1 MLAPLLSIVPTLP
14 FTDPVLIVALAT
26 LIFLVVPVLAE
37 RVRVPGV
44 IGLIVAGAAV
54 GPHGFGLLARDQT
67 IVLLGTVGLLYLM
80 LMVGLELDLHQ
91 FSRYRSRS
99 IVFGTLSFMVPA
111 VFGAAAG
118 LAMGYSLASSLLL
131 ASAFSSHTLLAYPI
145 ASRLGIIRNEAVT
158 TALGGTILTEILALL
173 LLAVVA
179 NQGRGAALDLAFW
192 TRLGVSFGVYVAVV
206 MWGLPRLGRWF
217 FRRSGDG
224 GTEFIFVMT
233 ALFTVA
239 YLSHAAGVEP
249 IVGALL
255 AGLAL
260 NRLVPAQGPLM
271 NRIHFVGNTLFIPF
285 FLLSVGMLVNVRA
298 LDSVRAWGIAAV
310 LATGVLFSKWLAS
323 WITTRAFRYDPAE
336 GWVVFGLT
344 VPHAAGTLAII
355 LVGYDIGLL
364 DQTEVNAV
372 VVMILATC
380 LAGPWAVER
389 FGRVVARSEQARPY
403 DPSAAPRRVM
413 IPLANPATAEALMDL
428 AFAVRGAD
436 TDEPVIPLSVAP
448 DEGHST
454 EAWVAE
460 AEQMLA
466 GAVRHATAAEVSVRP
481 VTRVDANV
489 AAGIAR
495 GVAETRAS
503 VVVIG
508 WDGRR
513 GGGRAM
519 FGSVL
524 DQVLERTRQMVL
536 VAKLGHPLN
545 VTRRL
550 VVLVPPAADRHPGFA
565 DALAMV
571 NRIAGGIGAGMAAV
585 VVGTDARGRGVAGGG
600 GLGRARAVAGE
611 RAAAGGPGGADGRAP
626 GHRRVASAAGKA
638 PRAAVGAGAGELSR
652 RVSRGGG
659 SARGAAAG
667 AGRRAGAG
675 PRGAGA
681 GGGLWRRHS
690 PDAGAG
696 VRRGDGAG
704 AGGAAGRDG
713 GAVQQR
719 DRPWRGA
726 SAHAPPRLAAAPRG
740 PGDQRRRDSAPARHP
755 PGAPDRAAGEPRGSG
770 GRAPARPG
778 PHRPPPCGPGP
789 DQELAGAP
797 RPWQHD
803 GLAARGIVRIRCCG
817 GLTVE
822 TAPDQVGTL
831 LSLSRLEPRVYTQW

>member
-1 MLAPLLSIVPTLP
+1 MLVPLLSIVPSVP

-26 LIFLVVPVLAE
+26 LLFLTVPVLAE
-37 RVRVPGV
+37 RIRVPGV

-91 FSRYRSRS
+91 FSRYRNRS
-99 IVFGTLSFMVPA
+99 IVFGTLSFLVPA

-118 LAMGYSLASSLLL
+118 VALGYSLPSALLL

-179 NQGRGAALDLAFW
+179 NSAGGGALDAAFW
-192 TRLGVSFGVYVAVV
+192 LRLTVSFGIYVVAV

-224 GTEFIFVMT
+224 GAEFIFVL
-233 ALFTVA
+233 ASLFTIA
-239 YLSHAAGVEP
+239 YLAHAAGVEP

-285 FLLSVGMLVNVRA
+285 FLLSVGMLVNVWA
-298 LDSVRAWGIAAV
+298 LDSVRAWTIAVV
-310 LATGVLFSKWLAS
+310 LSVGVLFSKWLAS
-323 WITTRAFRYDPAE
+323 WITARAFGYEVAE
-336 GWVVFGLT
+336 GWTVFGLT

-355 LVGYDIGLL
+355 LVGYDLGLL

-389 FGRVVARSEQARPY
+389 FGRRVARREEARPY
-403 DPSAAPRRVM
+403 DPSTAPRRVM

-436 TDEPVIPLSVAP
+436 TDEPLIPLSVAA
-448 DEGHST
+448 DEGAAT

-466 GAVRHATAAEVSVRP
+466 GAVRHATAAHVPVRP

-503 VVVIG
+503 AIVIG

-513 GGGRAM
+513 TGARAI
-519 FGSVL
+519 FGTVL
-524 DQVLERTRQMVL
+524 DQLLERTRQMLL
-536 VAKLGHPLN
+536 VARLGHPLN
-545 VTRRL
+545 VTQRL

-565 DALAMV
+565 DALATV
-571 NRIAGGIGAGMAAV
+571 NRIASGIGAGMAGI
-585 VVGTDARGRGVAGGG
+585 VVGDDAERLRTMHAAARPQVAAEWQAVPDWGALAAWLESAVRREDLVVLMGARRSTVAWHPRLERLPARLVELSPESFLAVYPAETEAPAELPPESLGDALSPDRVTRVQADEFGPAVREMLAPVFDAATASGLAELLEGAEARFSSEIVPGVALPHTRLP
-600 GLGRARAVAGE
+600 GLPRSILLLGISDDGVRLPHGTRPARLLVLLVSPAE
-611 RAAAGGPGGADGRAP
+611 RAEEHLRALASIARLLADPAQTGSLLERHAP
-626 GHRRVASAAGKA
+626 GSALDWLH
-638 PRAAVGAGAGELSR
+638 VDE
-652 RVSRGGG
+652 
-659 SARGAAAG
+659 
-667 AGRRAGAG
+667 
-675 PRGAGA
+675 
-681 GGGLWRRHS
+681 
-690 PDAGAG
+690 
-696 VRRGDGAG
+696 
-704 AGGAAGRDG
+704 
-713 GAVQQR
+713 
-719 DRPWRGA
+719 
-726 SAHAPPRLAAAPRG
+726 
-740 PGDQRRRDSAPARHP
+740 
-755 PGAPDRAAGEPRGSG
+755 
-770 GRAPARPG
+770 
-778 PHRPPPCGPGP
+778 
-789 DQELAGAP
+789 
-797 RPWQHD
+797 
-803 GLAARGIVRIRCCG
+803 
-817 GLTVE
+817 
-822 TAPDQVGTL
+822 
-831 LSLSRLEPRVYTQW
+831 

>member
-1 MLAPLLSIVPTLP
+1 MLAPLLSIVPALP
-14 FTDPVLIVALAT
+14 ITDPVLIVALAM

-37 RVRVPGV
+37 RIRVPGV

-67 IVLLGTVGLLYLM
+67 IILLGTVGLLYLM

-91 FSRYRSRS
+91 FSRYRNRS
-99 IVFGTLSFMVPA
+99 IVFGSLSFIVPA
-111 VFGAAAG
+111 VFGAGAG
-118 LAMGYSLASSLLL
+118 LAMGYSLPSALLL

-158 TALGGTILTEILALL
+158 TSLGGTILTEILALL

-179 NQGRGAALDLAFW
+179 NQARGAALDLGFW
-192 TRLGVSFGVYVAVV
+192 AQLTLRFGVYVGVV

-233 ALFTVA
+233 ALFTVS

-271 NRIHFVGNTLFIPF
+271 NRIHFVGNALFIPF

-298 LDSVRAWGIAAV
+298 LDSVRAWTIAAV
-310 LATGVLFSKWLAS
+310 LAIGVLFSKWLAS
-323 WITTRAFRYDPAE
+323 WITEKAFRYDAAE

-344 VPHAAGTLAII
+344 VPHAAGTLAIV
-355 LVGYDIGLL
+355 LVGYDLGLL

-380 LAGPWAVER
+380 MAGPWAVER
-389 FGRVVARSEQARPY
+389 FGRLVAQREQERPY
-403 DPSAAPRRVM
+403 DPATAPRRVM

-428 AFAVRGAD
+428 AFAVRGPD
-436 TDEPVIPLSVAP
+436 TDEPVIPLSVAV
-448 DEGHST
+448 DEGHAT

-466 GAVRHATAAEVSVRP
+466 GAVRHATAAEVPVRP
-481 VTRVDANV
+481 VTRVDANI

-513 GGGRAM
+513 SGGRAI
-519 FGSVL
+519 FGTVL
-524 DQVLERTRQMVL
+524 DQLLERTRQMVL
-536 VAKLGHPLN
+536 VARLGHPLN

-565 DALAMV
+565 DALATV
-571 NRIAGGIGAGMAAV
+571 NRIASGIGAGMTGI
-585 VVGTDARGRGVAGGG
+585 VVGTEAERMKQLHAAARPQVA
-600 GLGRARAVAGE
+600 AEWQAVADWTALAE
-611 RAAAGGPGGADGRAP
+611 WLEGAL
-626 GHRRVASAAGKA
+626 RREDLVVL
-638 PRAAVGAGAGELSR
+638 VGA
-652 RVSRGGG
+652 
-659 SARGAAAG
+659 
-667 AGRRAGAG
+667 
-675 PRGAGA
+675 
-681 GGGLWRRHS
+681 
-690 PDAGAG
+690 
-696 VRRGDGAG
+696 RRGTVA
-704 AGGAAGRDG
+704 
-713 GAVQQR
+713 
-719 DRPWRGA
+719 W
-726 SAHAPPRLAAAPRG
+726 HPRLERLPARLAQLAPESFLAVY
-740 PGDQRRRDSAPARHP
+740 PAEAEAPAELADEM
-755 PGAPDRAAGEPRGSG
+755 GDALAPDRVVRVRADDFGEAVLEMLAPMFDARTAQGLAELLVGSEARFSSEIVPGVALPHTRLPGLPRPIVVLGTSEDG
-770 GRAPARPG
+770 VDLPHGTRPARLLVLLVSPAERADEHLRALARIARLLADPAQTSSLLERHAPG
-778 PHRPPPCGPGP
+778 S
-789 DQELAGAP
+789 
-797 RPWQHD
+797 
-803 GLAARGIVRIRCCG
+803 
-817 GLTVE
+817 
-822 TAPDQVGTL
+822 TL
-831 LSLSRLEPRVYTQW
+831 DWLHVDE

>member
-1 MLAPLLSIVPTLP
+1 MPAPVAPLLSIVPATP

-26 LIFLVVPVLAE
+26 FLFLVVPVLAE

-54 GPHGFGLLARDQT
+54 GPHGLGLLARDQT

-91 FSRYRSRS
+91 FNRYRNRS
-99 IVFGTLSFMVPA
+99 IVFGTLSFVVPA

-118 LAMGYSLASSLLL
+118 LALGYPLGSALLL

-192 TRLGVSFGVYVAVV
+192 SRLTVSFGVYVALV

-217 FRRSGDG
+217 FRRSGEG
-224 GTEFIFVMT
+224 GMEFIFVMT
-233 ALFTVA
+233 ALFTVS

-271 NRIHFVGNTLFIPF
+271 NRIHFVGNSLFIPF

-298 LDSVRAWGIAAV
+298 LDSVRAWTVAGV
-310 LATGVLFSKWLAS
+310 LAGGVLVSKWLAS
-323 WITTRAFRYDPAE
+323 WITQKAFGYDVAE
-336 GWVVFGLT
+336 GWTVFGLT

-355 LVGYDIGLL
+355 LVGYDLRLL
-364 DQTEVNAV
+364 DETEVNAV

-389 FGRVVARSEQARPY
+389 FGRRVAQREQARPY
-403 DPSAAPRRVM
+403 DPTTAPRRVM

-428 AFAVRGAD
+428 AFAVRGPES
-436 TDEPVIPLSVAP
+436 DEPLYPLTVTPA
-448 DEGHST
+448 EGGAT

-460 AEQMLA
+460 AERMLES
-466 GAVRHATAAEVSVRP
+466 AVHHAAAAEVPVRA
-481 VTRVDANV
+481 VTRVDENV

-503 VVVIG
+503 IVVIG

-513 GGGRAM
+513 SGATAV
-519 FGSVL
+519 FGTVL
-524 DQVLERTRQMVL
+524 DQLLERTRQMVL
-536 VAKLGHPLN
+536 VARLGHPLN
-545 VTRRL
+545 VTGRL

-565 DALAMV
+565 DALATV
-571 NRIAGGIGAGMAAV
+571 NRVAAGVGAGVTGIAVGADVERLRGLHAA
-585 VVGTDARGRGVAGGG
+585 ARPQ
-600 GLGRARAVAGE
+600 VAGE
-611 RAAAGGPGGADGRAP
+611 WQAVEGWSGLAAWLETGLRREDLVVLMGARRGTVAWHPRLERLPARLAELAPESFLAVYPPEADAPADLPASVDDALAPDRVARLRAADFGGAVRELLAPVFDARTTEALAEAMEATESRFSSEIVPGVALPHTRLAGLPRPILLIGTSDEGVPLPHGTRPARLLVLLVSPAERADEHLRALAAVARLLTDPARTGLLLERHVPGGAVDWMR
-626 GHRRVASAAGKA
+626 
-638 PRAAVGAGAGELSR
+638 
-652 RVSRGGG
+652 
-659 SARGAAAG
+659 
-667 AGRRAGAG
+667 
-675 PRGAGA
+675 
-681 GGGLWRRHS
+681 
-690 PDAGAG
+690 
-696 VRRGDGAG
+696 
-704 AGGAAGRDG
+704 
-713 GAVQQR
+713 
-719 DRPWRGA
+719 
-726 SAHAPPRLAAAPRG
+726 
-740 PGDQRRRDSAPARHP
+740 
-755 PGAPDRAAGEPRGSG
+755 
-770 GRAPARPG
+770 
-778 PHRPPPCGPGP
+778 
-789 DQELAGAP
+789 
-797 RPWQHD
+797 
-803 GLAARGIVRIRCCG
+803 
-817 GLTVE
+817 
-822 TAPDQVGTL
+822 
-831 LSLSRLEPRVYTQW
+831 

>member
-1 MLAPLLSIVPTLP
+1 MSAPLLSIFPPTP

-26 LIFLVVPVLAE
+26 LLFLTVPVLAE
-37 RVRVPGV
+37 RIRVPGV

-67 IVLLGTVGLLYLM
+67 IILLGTVGLLYLM

-91 FSRYRSRS
+91 FSRYRNRS
-99 IVFGTLSFMVPA
+99 IVFGTLSFLVPA

-118 LAMGYSLASSLLL
+118 LALGYPLPSALLL
-131 ASAFSSHTLLAYPI
+131 ASAFSSHTLLAFPI
-145 ASRLGIIRNEAVT
+145 ASRLGIVRNEAVT

-179 NQGRGAALDLAFW
+179 NSAGGASLDAAFW
-192 TRLGVSFGVYVAVV
+192 TRLAVSFGIYVAAV

-224 GTEFIFVMT
+224 GTEFIFVL
-233 ALFTVA
+233 ASLFTISWLA
-239 YLSHAAGVEP
+239 HAAGVEP

-271 NRIHFVGNTLFIPF
+271 NRIHFVGNALFIPF
-285 FLLSVGMLVNVRA
+285 FLLSVGMLVNVWA
-298 LDSVRAWGIAAV
+298 LDSLRAWVIAGV
-310 LATGVLFSKWLAS
+310 LSGGVLFSKWLAA
-323 WITTRAFRYDPAE
+323 WITARAFGYEPAE
-336 GWVVFGLT
+336 GWTVFGLT

-355 LVGYDIGLL
+355 LVGYDLGLL

-389 FGRVVARSEQARPY
+389 FGRRVALREAARPY
-403 DPSAAPRRVM
+403 DPATAPRRVM

-428 AFAVRGAD
+428 AFAVRGPD
-436 TDEPVIPLSVAP
+436 TDEPLIPLSVAG
-448 DEGHST
+448 DEGHAT

-466 GAVRHATAAEVSVRP
+466 GAVRHATAAEIPVRP
-481 VTRVDANV
+481 VTRVDANI

-513 GGGRAM
+513 TTGRTI

-545 VTRRL
+545 VTQRL
-550 VVLVPPAADRHPGFA
+550 VVLVPPAAERHPGFA
-565 DALAMV
+565 EALAAV
-571 NRIAGGIGAGMAAV
+571 NRVASGIGAGMVGV
-585 VVGTDARGRGVAGGG
+585 VVGEDAERLRALHAEARPQVTAEWLAVRDWGALGEWLEG
-600 GLGRARAVAGE
+600 GLRREDLVVLMGARRSTVAW
-611 RAAAGGPGGADGRAP
+611 
-626 GHRRVASAAGKA
+626 H
-638 PRAAVGAGAGELSR
+638 
-652 RVSRGGG
+652 
-659 SARGAAAG
+659 
-667 AGRRAGAG
+667 
-675 PRGAGA
+675 
-681 GGGLWRRHS
+681 
-690 PDAGAG
+690 
-696 VRRGDGAG
+696 
-704 AGGAAGRDG
+704 
-713 GAVQQR
+713 
-719 DRPWRGA
+719 
-726 SAHAPPRLAAAPRG
+726 PRLERL
-740 PGDQRRRDSAPARHP
+740 PARLAELAPESFLAVYPTESEAIAELP
-755 PGAPDRAAGEPRGSG
+755 PEALGDALAPDRVTRVRSETFGAAVREML
-770 GRAPARPG
+770 APVFDAVTAESVAALLEGAEARVSSEIIPG
-778 PHRPPPCGPGP
+778 VALPHTRLPG
-789 DQELAGAP
+789 LP
-797 RPWQHD
+797 RPILLL
-803 GLAARGIVRIRCCG
+803 GLSDAGVDLPHGTRPVRLLVLLVSPAERAEEHLRALARIARVLADPAQTGNLLERH
-817 GLTVE
+817 
-822 TAPDQVGTL
+822 APGSTMDWLHVD
-831 LSLSRLEPRVYTQW
+831 E

>member
-26 LIFLVVPVLAE
+26 LLFLTVPVLAE

-54 GPHGFGLLARDQT
+54 GPHGLGLLARDQT

-91 FSRYRSRS
+91 FSRYRNRS
-99 IVFGTLSFMVPA
+99 IVFGTLSFLVPA

-118 LAMGYSLASSLLL
+118 LAMGYSLPSALLL

-179 NQGRGAALDLAFW
+179 NSAGGGALDAGFW
-192 TRLGVSFGVYVAVV
+192 LRLSVSFGIYVAAV

-224 GTEFIFVMT
+224 GAEFIFVL
-233 ALFTVA
+233 ASLFTIA
-239 YLSHAAGVEP
+239 YLAHAAGVEP

-285 FLLSVGMLVNVRA
+285 FLLSVGMLVNVWA
-298 LDSVRAWGIAAV
+298 LDSLRAWGIAVV
-310 LATGVLFSKWLAS
+310 LSTGVLFSKWLAS
-323 WITTRAFRYDPAE
+323 WITARAFGYEAAE
-336 GWVVFGLT
+336 GWTVFGLT

-355 LVGYDIGLL
+355 LVGYDLGLL

-389 FGRVVARSEQARPY
+389 FGRRVAQREEARPY
-403 DPSAAPRRVM
+403 DPATAPRRVL

-428 AFAVRGAD
+428 AFAVRGRD
-436 TDEPVIPLSVAP
+436 TDEPLIPLTVAP
-448 DEGHST
+448 DQGHAT

-466 GAVRHATAAEVSVRP
+466 GAVRHATAAEVPVRP
-481 VTRVDANV
+481 VARVDANV

-513 GGGRAM
+513 TGARAV
-519 FGSVL
+519 FGTVL
-524 DQVLERTRQMVL
+524 DQLLERTRQMLL
-536 VAKLGHPLN
+536 VAKLGHPLS
-545 VTRRL
+545 VTQRL

-565 DALAMV
+565 DALATV
-571 NRIAGGIGAGMAAV
+571 NRIASGIGAGMTGV
-585 VVGTDARGRGVAGGG
+585 VVGADPERMRQAHAAARPQVAAEWLAVDDWGALAAWLEGAVRREDLVVLMGARRATVAWHPRLERLPSRLAELAPESFLAVYPAETDAPAEPPPEA
-600 GLGRARAVAGE
+600 LG
-611 RAAAGGPGGADGRAP
+611 
-626 GHRRVASAAGKA
+626 
-638 PRAAVGAGAGELSR
+638 
-652 RVSRGGG
+652 
-659 SARGAAAG
+659 
-667 AGRRAGAG
+667 
-675 PRGAGA
+675 
-681 GGGLWRRHS
+681 
-690 PDAGAG
+690 DA
-696 VRRGDGAG
+696 
-704 AGGAAGRDG
+704 
-713 GAVQQR
+713 
-719 DRPWRGA
+719 
-726 SAHAPPRLAAAPRG
+726 L
-740 PGDQRRRDSAPARHP
+740 
-755 PGAPDRAAGEPRGSG
+755 APDRVARVQADAFGPAVREMLAPVFDARTAEGLAELLETSEARFSSEIVPGVALPHTRLPGLPRPILLLGISDG
-770 GRAPARPG
+770 GVRLPHGTRPARMLVLLVSPAERADEHLRALARIARLLADPAQTGSLLERHAPG
-778 PHRPPPCGPGP
+778 S
-789 DQELAGAP
+789 
-797 RPWQHD
+797 
-803 GLAARGIVRIRCCG
+803 
-817 GLTVE
+817 
-822 TAPDQVGTL
+822 TL
-831 LSLSRLEPRVYTQW
+831 DWLHVDE